1 MRDPKGFLTLRR
13 ATPGRQAVEE
23 RVRHWR
29 EFYGPVPEAA
39 VRTQAAR
46 CMDCG
51 VPFCQGDTGCPVR
64 NIIPEWNDL
73 VSRGEWHD
81 ALESLHSTNNFPELT
96 GRLCPAPC
104 ESACV
109 LGLVNEP
116 VAIRHIEQTIADR
129 GFAEGWVV
137 PRPPRR
143 ATGFSVAVVGSGPAG
158 LAAAQQLRRFG
169 HDVVVFEKSERVGG
183 LLRYGIPEFKLEKAV
198 LDLRLSQ
205 LEAEGVRFRTGV
217 DVGFDITVE
226 EIRAEFDAVCIA
238 TGAGAARD
246 LQVPGREL
254 AGIHLAMDFLTLQ
267 NRRLERD
274 ALPVARYPLPVA
286 RYPLPVARHP
296 SPVAR
301 DPLSVTRHPL
311 PERDGDARDR
321 RVVIIGGGD
330 TGSDCAGTCLRQG
343 ARSVRQFELLP
354 QPPVGRAVS
363 TPWPLW
369 PMQLRTSHAHEEG
382 CDREWS
388 VATTAFSGEGGRVL
402 RLHAVRLERQAFADG
417 RTDFAR
423 MPGTEF
429 ELEADLVLLAMGFT
443 GPVKSRLLVD
453 LALELDGRGN
463 IATDGAHRTSVPGI
477 FSAGD
482 ARRGASLIV
491 WAIREGRDAADSI
504 NSWLHSGIQPRSR
517 PTFASRADPSS
528 E

>member
-13 ATPGRQAVEE
+13 ATPGRQAVDE

-29 EFYGPVPEAA
+29 EFYGPVPESA

-109 LGLVNEP
+109 LALVNEP

-129 GFAEGWVV
+129 GFAEGWVT

-183 LLRYGIPEFKLEKAV
+183 LLRYGIPEFKLEKSV
-198 LDLRLSQ
+198 IDLRLSQ
-205 LEAEGVRFRTGV
+205 LEAEGVRFRTGI
-217 DVGFDITVE
+217 DVGLDITVE
-226 EIRAEFDAVCIA
+226 ELRGEFDAVCIA

-246 LQVPGREL
+246 LDVPGREL
-254 AGIHLAMDFLTLQ
+254 AGVYLAMDFLTAQ
-267 NRRLERD
+267 NRRLERGELT
-274 ALPVARYPLPVA
+274 AA
-286 RYPLPVARHP
+286 
-296 SPVAR
+296 
-301 DPLSVTRHPL
+301 RHPL
-311 PERDGDARDR
+311 PDTRLASPVSRFPFPEKDSDARDR

-354 QPPVGRAVS
+354 QPPIGRAPN

-382 CDREWS
+382 CHREWS
-388 VATTAFSGEGGRVL
+388 VATTAFSGENGEVR
-402 RLHAVRLERQAFADG
+402 RIHAVRLERQVFADG

-443 GPVKSRLLVD
+443 GPVKSKLIVD
-453 LALELDGRGN
+453 LAVELDGRGN
-463 IATDGAHRTSVPGI
+463 VATDGAHRTSVPGV

-491 WAIREGRDAADSI
+491 WAIREGRDAAESI
-504 NSWLHSGIQPRSR
+504 DRWLRAGSFAAASIQ
-517 PTFASRADPSS
+517 
-528 E
+528 